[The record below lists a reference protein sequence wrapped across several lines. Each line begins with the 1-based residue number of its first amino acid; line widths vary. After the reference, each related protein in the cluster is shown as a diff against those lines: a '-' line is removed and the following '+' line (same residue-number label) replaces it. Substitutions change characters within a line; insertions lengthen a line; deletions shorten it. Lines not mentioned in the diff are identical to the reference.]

1 MTTLRFA
8 AIGIDH
14 RHIFGMAA
22 NMIEAGAEF
31 AGWWTQGHP
40 NTEEGFVERFP
51 RRAPRQQ
58 CKCTAG
64 GSLH

>member
-1 MTTLRFA
+1 MTALRFA
-8 AIGIDH
+8 AVGIDH

-51 RRAPRQQ
+51 DVPRANSANALLEDP
-58 CKCTAG
+58 
-64 GSLH
+64 LH

>member
-1 MTTLRFA
+1 MTALRFA
-8 AIGIDH
+8 AVGIDH

-40 NTEEGFVERFP
+40 NTEEGFV
-51 RRAPRQQ
+51 
-58 CKCTAG
+58 
-64 GSLH
+64 